1 MGLNR
6 MTKRST
12 DTKETRELVAV
23 WRYRV
28 RPAKIEAFMRAY
40 RADGAWVELFRR
52 GEGYISTELLRDALD
67 PAVFVTIDRWESR
80 VAYDTFRKRF
90 AEEYL
95 ALDSVCAA
103 FTEDEEL
110 LLEGSGA

>member
-1 MGLNR
+1 
-6 MTKRST
+6 MTRQSP
-12 DTKETRELVAV
+12 DSKEAHELVAV

-28 RPAKIEAFMRAY
+28 RPAKTEAFLRAY
-40 RADGAWVELFRR
+40 GAGGAWMELFRR

-67 PAVFVTIDRWESR
+67 PAVFVTIDRWRSR
-80 VAYDTFRKRF
+80 IDYDAFRKQF

-103 FTEDEEL
+103 YTEDEEL
-110 LLEGSGA
+110 LLEGVTV